1 MKLDKDILFK
11 VKEWMGHHALG
22 DDVKLSLCANSKTCI
37 GQSLVMF
44 FVCLFIANP
53 IPNLTTV
60 WKDLEVSLVHY
71 VSYWERCKA
80 QLL

>member
-1 MKLDKDILFK
+1 MD
-11 VKEWMGHHALG
+11 HHALG

>member
-1 MKLDKDILFK
+1 MDQHVLK
-11 VKEWMGHHALG
+11 
-22 DDVKLSLCANSKTCI
+22 DDVKLSLHTCPNSETCI

-60 WKDLEVSLVHY
+60 
-71 VSYWERCKA
+71 
-80 QLL
+80 